1 MKKML
6 WLSFGMCLSLSL
18 AAQTW
23 TWETTPAAGENA
35 VIRIEGVPL
44 DKDLHI
50 TYHGFDGMNLLSND
64 VGLIAG
70 TEPGVLRG
78 AFVIHDHMTWV
89 RVVLKDENNQ
99 ALSSTEVTVPNP
111 GAPPKTA
118 ELEKAIAGTLY
129 GSRIGI
135 DRDDAGNLERFR
147 SAIDA
152 YPVWINTPDVVRLYY
167 SLAKRQNATADLDR
181 IKAWVN
187 QVAAKPSD
195 YLETTLVQA
204 HLGAKDMG
212 DSITAAS
219 LRKAIDKR
227 YPASSLAQQ
236 DMLAKF
242 RKTEDLA
249 GQVALREQF
258 KKKYPVTKDNKP
270 LLDQMTGTI
279 VQAYADLKDWKN
291 VQLYAGQT
299 LDPFSRAQTL
309 NEYAWAL
316 SGETLDS
323 PGTELEIAKAM
334 SAASLQSLEDA
345 KAEPVP
351 GFTSSEWA
359 GIMDSWRGQLGD
371 TYALIRYKQGAY
383 AEAADYQA
391 FAVKQNE
398 YSDADMNERY
408 VAYLEKAGRAKE
420 LEVFMDEAIT
430 NGKASPKI
438 LEMHKAHWS
447 DPSRQA
453 GLYDRYL
460 ASLEAQ
466 AHQKMV
472 DKVREEW
479 TDQEAKG
486 FMLTDL
492 NGHIVNLSDYAGKTV
507 VLDFWA
513 TWCGPCKASFPG
525 MKMAV
530 EHYNDDP
537 GVAFLFIDTWEQ
549 GEDAPQR
556 VASFIQDNNYPFYV
570 LMDRENKVVGDYGVS
585 GIPTKFIVGPDQ
597 RIHFISKGFGGN
609 NDELFEELKVMI
621 EMARQPGT
629 TLGRS

>member
-1 MKKML
+1 
-6 WLSFGMCLSLSL
+6 
-18 AAQTW
+18 
-23 TWETTPAAGENA
+23 
-35 VIRIEGVPL
+35 
-44 DKDLHI
+44 
-50 TYHGFDGMNLLSND
+50 
-64 VGLIAG
+64 
-70 TEPGVLRG
+70 
-78 AFVIHDHMTWV
+78 MTWV
-89 RVVLKDENNQ
+89 RVVLKDEDNQ
-99 ALSSTEVTVPNP
+99 ALSSTEVTVPNA

-118 ELEKAIAGTLY
+118 ELEKALAGTLY

-152 YPVWINTPDVVRLYY
+152 YPVFINTPDVIKVYY

-181 IKAWVN
+181 IRDWVN
-187 QVAAKPSD
+187 TVSMRPSD
-195 YLETTLVQA
+195 YLEATLVQA
-204 HLGAKDMG
+204 HLAAKDLG
-212 DSITAAS
+212 DSVAAVFI
-219 LRKAIDKR
+219 RKAIDKR

-236 DMLAKF
+236 DMLNKF
-242 RKTEDLA
+242 RKAANLTD
-249 GQVALREQF
+249 QVAIREQF
-258 KKKYPVTKDNKP
+258 KKKYPLTKDNKP

-279 VQAYADLKDWKN
+279 VQAYAEQKDWKN
-291 VQLYAGQT
+291 VQLYAGQI

-309 NEYAWAL
+309 NEHAWTL

-323 PGTELEIAKAM
+323 PGTELEVANAM
-334 SAASLQSLEDA
+334 SSASLQSLEDA

-351 GFTSSEWA
+351 GFTKTEWA
-359 GIMDSWRGQLGD
+359 GIMEGWRGQLGD

-383 AEAADYQA
+383 PEAADYQA

-398 YSDADMNERY
+398 FSDADMNERY
-408 VAYLEKAGRAKE
+408 VAYLEKAGRMKE
-420 LEVFMDEAIT
+420 LESFMDEAIA

-453 GLYDRYL
+453 GLYSRYL
-460 ASLEAQ
+460 AALEAQ
-466 AHQKMV
+466 AHQKIV
-472 DKVREEW
+472 DKVRQEW

-530 EHYNDDP
+530 EHYKDDP
-537 GVAFLFIDTWEQ
+537 GVVFLFIDTWEQ

-570 LMDRENKVVGDYGVS
+570 LMDRENKVVEEYGVS

-609 NDELFEELKVMI
+609 NDELFKELKIMI
-621 EMARQPGT
+621 EMARQPGMMS
-629 TLGRS
+629 GRS